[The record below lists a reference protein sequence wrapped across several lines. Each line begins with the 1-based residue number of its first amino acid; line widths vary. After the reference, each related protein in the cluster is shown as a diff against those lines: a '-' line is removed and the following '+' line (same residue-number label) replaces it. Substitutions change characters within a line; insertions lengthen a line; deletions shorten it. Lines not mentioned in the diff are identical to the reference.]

1 MLIVPLPG
9 RRSSAAEHP
18 KTLNPH
24 IPNGTAMYGV
34 QKFRIPGSRSQ
45 RTLGLG
51 FHWASNFEEAVE
63 SCEAPRSCGDQNTQV
78 RPLTSQA

>member
-18 KTLNPH
+18 KTLTPH

-45 RTLGLG
+45 RTLGLVFIG
-51 FHWASNFEEAVE
+51 PQTLKRRLKAAKHHVLVGI
-63 SCEAPRSCGDQNTQV
+63 RT
-78 RPLTSQA
+78 RK